1 MTATAITSMRTMMVA
16 SSATTTPL
24 KMQLCRPSLAAM
36 LLVPE
41 AAGEEGGSRD
51 ISDEPMLMNDCDKGW
66 NVEERWEE
74 IAVILMFTFERGCY

>member
-1 MTATAITSMRTMMVA
+1 MTATAITSMRTMIVV
-16 SSATTTPL
+16 SSPTTTPL
-24 KMQLCRPSLAAM
+24 KMQLCRPFLAAM
-36 LLVPE
+36 LLVLV
-41 AAGEEGGSRD
+41 AGEEGGSRD